1 MKCPY
6 SRLLQAILMVLFL
19 AGSLPAAAADA
30 AAPVRRE
37 IIPGSELMTTQ
48 EREQYRQRQRGAG
61 SEAEREKLRA
71 DHVRAMEERARL
83 RGLKVSDPTR
93 ERARKGAP

>member
-1 MKCPY
+1 MKRPY
-6 SRLLQAILMVLFL
+6 SRLLQAILMVLSL

>member
-1 MKCPY
+1 
-6 SRLLQAILMVLFL
+6 MVLFL

-30 AAPVRRE
+30 AAPVKRE

>member
-1 MKCPY
+1 MKRPC
-6 SRLLQAILMVLFL
+6 SRLLQAILMVLSF
-19 AGSLPAAAADA
+19 AGPLPAAAADVP
-30 AAPVRRE
+30 APVKRE

-48 EREQYRQRQRGAG
+48 EREQYRLRQRDAA

-71 DHVRAMEERARL
+71 DHVRTVEERARL

>member
-71 DHVRAMEERARL
+71 DHVRAMDERARL